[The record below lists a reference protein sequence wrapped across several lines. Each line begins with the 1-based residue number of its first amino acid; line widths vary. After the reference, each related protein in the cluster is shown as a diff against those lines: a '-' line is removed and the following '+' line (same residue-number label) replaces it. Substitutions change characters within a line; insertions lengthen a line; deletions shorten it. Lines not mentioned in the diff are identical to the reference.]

1 MATMIEKARE
11 LGFCFGVRR
20 AIKLIENAARK
31 QQGITTLGP
40 IVHNRLVVARLAAM
54 GVKSINNLDEFNG
67 GTIAIASHGVSP
79 EALERINA
87 LQVNVI
93 DTTCPNVR
101 SAQKAAKQLS
111 ESGFS
116 VIIFGE
122 ATHPEVKALVGW
134 AGDKAIATLGDNG
147 IAWYEPSDRLGIL
160 SQTTQGKAQFTDFT
174 GALLKK
180 AFPDVHE
187 VRVINTL
194 CDETQKRQT
203 AAFDLALKSDL
214 MIVVGGRN
222 SANTQRLADVCSP
235 ITETHLIETADEI
248 EAIWLSGKR
257 KIGITAGA
265 STPDEAIAEVAQ
277 KLVSQTKDT

>member
-1 MATMIEKARE
+1 MAVMIEKAKE

-20 AIKLIENAARK
+20 AIKLIEGAARK

-54 GVKSINNLDEFNG
+54 GVKSINNLDEFKG
-67 GTIAIASHGVSP
+67 GILAIPSHGVSP
-79 EALERINA
+79 EVLERITM
-87 LQVNVI
+87 LHVDVI

-111 ESGFS
+111 EGGFS

-122 ATHPEVKALVGW
+122 ATHPEVRALVGW
-134 AGDKAIATLGDNG
+134 AGNKAIATLENSD
-147 IAWYEPSDRLGIL
+147 IAGYQPSDRLGIL
-160 SQTTQGKAQFTDFT
+160 SQTTQSKAQFTDFT
-174 GALLKK
+174 SDLLTKI
-180 AFPDVHE
+180 FPDVHE

-203 AAFDLALKSDL
+203 AAFDLARKSDL

-248 EAIWLSGKR
+248 ETIWLSGKR
-257 KIGITAGA
+257 QIGITAGA

-277 KLVSQTKDT
+277 KLVSQTRDT